1 MVYLHLGTTHWVET
15 KSVTAELWA
24 PRALLVRN
32 SGNNTFW
39 LHATEQFLFNNPSR
53 NETSVANYVL
63 KSLLSALNNTQ
74 NSPSPVQL

>member
-1 MVYLHLGTTHWVET
+1 MVYLNLGTTHRVET

-39 LHATEQFLFNNPSR
+39 LHATEQSLFNNPSR
-53 NETSVANYVL
+53 NETSVAHSQIKVSFIQILHNQLVL
-63 KSLLSALNNTQ
+63 
-74 NSPSPVQL
+74 

>member
-15 KSVTAELWA
+15 NWVETAELWA

-39 LHATEQFLFNNPSR
+39 LHATEQSLFNNPSR
-53 NETSVANYVL
+53 NETSVAHSQIKVSFIQILHNQLVL
-63 KSLLSALNNTQ
+63 
-74 NSPSPVQL
+74 